1 MVMSLQFNSSE
12 ITFHILNLPALRKHL
27 IDWNRL
33 CNINWHTF
41 PERHKLLFLLTVT
54 FRSTGQLQSE
64 GELHRKAHET
74 QNLPLFLP
82 FSIHEARNAALGATK
97 TDQITAF

>member
-1 MVMSLQFNSSE
+1 MSLQFNSSE

-33 CNINWHTF
+33 CNINRHTF
-41 PERHKLLFLLTVT
+41 PERHKLLFVLTVT
-54 FRSTGQLQSE
+54 LRCTGQLKVPAK
-64 GELHRKAHET
+64 LMK
-74 QNLPLFLP
+74 LKICLFFFF

-97 TDQITAF
+97 TDQITVF